1 MKIIN
6 RSVLKYVMAVIAVLG
21 GQLLLAQQQ
30 PEYTQYMY
38 NTMAIN
44 PAYAGSNGPLE
55 ASLLHRSQWV
65 GIDGA
70 PKTQSF
76 GIHGKLGKKVGLGLN
91 AINDK
96 VGPSNQFSVNAAF
109 AYHLVT
115 GYNTKLSL
123 GVDLG
128 LDVMNINWSKGLYYD
143 NNDAFFNDNI
153 NEVRPLVGAG
163 AFFYSDKWYIGLSAP
178 NLLTLNSYDPG
189 EEVVFQRRNHYYL
202 MGGYVFG
209 LSDRLSF
216 KPAVLATVVEGAPIS
231 MDVSANFMWMEKL
244 TFGVAHRITDSVSA
258 LFGLQLAKSFF
269 VGYAY
274 DYSVSKLNKYNDGS
288 HEIILKYTLSNKNE
302 RARSPRFF

>member
-1 MKIIN
+1 MKIIKE
-6 RSVLKYVMAVIAVLG
+6 SVLKAVIAIAFVFSG
-21 GQLLLAQQQ
+21 PLLLAQQQ

-38 NTMAIN
+38 NTLIFN
-44 PAYAGSNGPLE
+44 PAYAGSNGPLDV
-55 ASLLHRSQWV
+55 SLLHRSQWV
-65 GIDGA
+65 GIEGA

-76 GIHGKLGKKVGLGLN
+76 GLHGKMGKKVGLGLS

-96 VGPSNQFSVNAAF
+96 IGPSNQFAVNAAF

-115 GYNTKLSL
+115 GRNTQLAL
-123 GVDLG
+123 GVNVG
-128 LDVMNINWSKGLYYD
+128 MDVMNINWSKGLYYD
-143 NNDAFFNDNI
+143 SNDVILNDNI

-163 AFFYSDKWYIGLSAP
+163 AYFYSDKWYLGVSAP
-178 NLLTLNSYDPG
+178 SFLTLNSYDPG

-202 MGGYVFG
+202 MAGYVFN
-209 LSDRLSF
+209 LSDQLRF
-216 KPAVLATVVEGAPIS
+216 KPAILGTVVEGSPIS
-231 MDVSANFMWMEKL
+231 MDVSANFQWMEKFTL
-244 TFGVAHRITDSVSA
+244 GVAHRFSDSVSA
-258 LFGLQLAKSFF
+258 LAGFHLARSFF